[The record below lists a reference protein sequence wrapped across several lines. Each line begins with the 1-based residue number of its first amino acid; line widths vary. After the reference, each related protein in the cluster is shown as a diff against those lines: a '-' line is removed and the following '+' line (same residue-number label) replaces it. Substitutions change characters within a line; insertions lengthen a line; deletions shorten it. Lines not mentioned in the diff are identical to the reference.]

1 MWHRPVSKEWESQ
14 NVFDVLG
21 CEIAR
26 EILALGS
33 LRPMSAAELAD
44 RCDVSEPT
52 VYRRLDAL
60 ETYDM
65 VDEETEIDADGHHYK
80 RFETNLEEVRVQV
93 EDGSFDV
100 DLQIQKDYTDRFV
113 DLWED
118 MEKGTEDLS
127 SETRGST
134 RDESSPD
141 VSGS

>member
-1 MWHRPVSKEWESQ
+1 MSKEWESQ

-33 LRPMSAAELAD
+33 LKPLSAAELAE

-52 VYRRLDAL
+52 VYRRIDAL
-60 ETYDM
+60 QEYDM
-65 VDEETEIDADGHHYK
+65 LASETEIDDDGHHYK
-80 RFETNLEEVRVQV
+80 RFETNLEEARVRV

-100 DLQIQKDYTDRFV
+100 DIEIQKDYTDRFV

-118 MEKGTEDLS
+118 MEKGAEEVS
-127 SETRGST
+127 RETRRSPH
-134 RDESSPD
+134 DDPSPD
-141 VSGS
+141 ASGG